1 MFAYHYLAH
10 EVGDDAVEGGALVAV
25 ALLPGAQRAEVLAGL
40 GHHVASQLKSDNIT
54 TSDYSHDGGIQ
65 NTNSPANSMVIHSY
79 SQSRQTQQE
88 TKPEAV
94 TSVTPPSLPRL
105 LLATM
110 NS

>member
-1 MFAYHYLAH
+1 MLTYHYLAH
-10 EVGDDAVEGGALVAV
+10 EVRDDAVEGGALVAV

-79 SQSRQTQQE
+79 SQARQTQQE

-94 TSVTPPSLPRL
+94 TSVTSPSLPRL